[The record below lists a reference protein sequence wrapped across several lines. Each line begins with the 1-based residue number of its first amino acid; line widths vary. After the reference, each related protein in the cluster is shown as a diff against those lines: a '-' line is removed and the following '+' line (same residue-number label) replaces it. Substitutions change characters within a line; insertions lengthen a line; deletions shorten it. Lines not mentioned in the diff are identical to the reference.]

1 MIEEAMSA
9 NCLKEIYLLEGE
21 DNFTDLEPTFLFPA
35 GHQQAFIA
43 EFQCQ
48 NNWSLY
54 KT

>member
-9 NCLKEIYLLEGE
+9 NCLKEIYLLEGRIISP
-21 DNFTDLEPTFLFPA
+21 DLEPILFPA